1 MNRSEAI
8 GQLAASLA
16 KAQAAFLPVTKD
28 RLASIKSRTGDSFRY
43 NYADLATVVGAIKA
57 ALSANGLAVMQP
69 VTAGDGHVVVTTLLA
84 HASGEWI
91 SSDMTWPV
99 VNTDNRSI
107 GSGITYARRHSLLA
121 MVGGAATDEDDD
133 AESARGGD
141 HDTQRPE
148 HRPTQP
154 AASETIPPGTAL
166 WGRLKKRDGDKA
178 SMAWSKAA
186 KEALGAQP
194 PPADQWTP
202 EQAHKVE
209 LILFPIADRGPNP

>member
-1 MNRSEAI
+1 MTRSESI

-16 KAQAAFLPVTKD
+16 KAQASFLPVTKD
-28 RLASIKSRTGDSFRY
+28 RLASINSQKGSFKY
-43 NYADLATVVGAIKA
+43 TYADLSTVVGAIKA

-69 VTAGDGHVVVTTLLA
+69 VTAGDGQVVVTTLLA

-91 SSDMTWPV
+91 ASDMTWPV

-141 HDTQRPE
+141 HDTARPE

-154 AASETIPPGTAL
+154 AATEALPPGTRL
-166 WGRLKKRDGDKA
+166 WNRLKARDGAKA
-178 SMAWSKAA
+178 NLAWSKAA
-186 KEALGAQP
+186 KEALGPTPKSAEE
-194 PPADQWTP
+194 WTP
-202 EQAHKVE
+202 EEAHKVE
-209 LILFPIADRGPNP
+209 LILFPISDRGPNP